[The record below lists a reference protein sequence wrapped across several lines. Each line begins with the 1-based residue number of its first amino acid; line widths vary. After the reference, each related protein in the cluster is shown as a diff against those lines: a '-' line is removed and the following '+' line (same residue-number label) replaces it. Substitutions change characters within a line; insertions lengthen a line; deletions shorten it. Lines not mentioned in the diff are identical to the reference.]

1 MYTLKDVVD
10 AVRHDL
16 RDFPRSS
23 TANVIWDGLATRFT
37 LPDIPVVDNSVVMML
52 TTQASETPST
62 VGSQYYTVAN
72 DTGELLLISTS
83 PTDIPGLAA
92 NVLLRWQWM
101 YTRYSEE
108 EIIDLVNRAV
118 RWVGKGIRFK
128 VQQEF
133 STDLNEWEYDV
144 AGEGYE
150 LDRVELRC
158 VDTEAWRPTNRW
170 ETQERTEFDP
180 ITGVP
185 TVFKSVKFRTHPGIQ
200 TMRVHMRTMA
210 QAIFDP
216 ASSLDS
222 QPLSATMLPETA
234 FDPMVAYVVWQ
245 VLQRTLNFRSRD
257 DAAQHQKQEGVV
269 TMRDLET
276 RVQASKLAFD
286 IVYEQFRDE
295 YTFGRIVS

>member
-1 MYTLKDVVD
+1 MYTLQDVVD
-10 AVRHDL
+10 AVRRDL

-23 TANVIWDGLATRFT
+23 TANVYWDGVATRFT
-37 LPDIPVVDNSVVMML
+37 LPDVPVVGNSTVM
-52 TTQASETPST
+52 TVTAQETPVT

-72 DTGELLLISTS
+72 DTGEVLLID
-83 PTDIPGLAA
+83 TDPAHVVGLASGA
-92 NVLLRWQWM
+92 LLRWQWM
-101 YTRYSEE
+101 YTRYSDP
-108 EIIDLVNRAV
+108 EIIALANSAV
-118 RWVGKGIRFK
+118 RWVGRGIRFK
-128 VQQEF
+128 VRQEF
-133 STDLNEWEYDV
+133 TTDLNEWEYDV

-216 ASSLDS
+216 ASPLDS

-245 VLQRTLNFRSRD
+245 MLQRTLNFRSRD
-257 DAAQHQKQEGVV
+257 DAAQHQKQEGAV

-276 RVQASKLAFD
+276 RVQGSKVAFD